1 MEGRG
6 VELNREMR
14 GLKNDQNMTRI
25 AVESQKN
32 RIAEELCGGMGED
45 MNAVLKGEKFVEL
58 EMKFKI
64 RDWFRRLFRMF

>member
-32 RIAEELCGGMGED
+32 RIAEELCGDMGED
-45 MNAVLKGEKFVEL
+45 MNAVLRGEKFVEL

-64 RDWFRRLFRMF
+64 RDWFRRLFRML

>member
-32 RIAEELCGGMGED
+32 RIAEELCGDMGED
-45 MNAVLKGEKFVEL
+45 MNAVLRGEKFVEL

-64 RDWFRRLFRMF
+64 RDWFRRIFRMF

>member
-32 RIAEELCGGMGED
+32 RIAEELCGDMGED
-45 MNAVLKGEKFVEL
+45 MNAVLKGDKFVEL

>member
-32 RIAEELCGGMGED
+32 RIAEELCGDMGED

>member
-32 RIAEELCGGMGED
+32 RIAEELCGDMGED
-45 MNAVLKGEKFVEL
+45 MNAVLRGEKFVEL

>member
-6 VELNREMR
+6 IEFNREVR
-14 GLKNDQNMTRI
+14 GLKNDQNMTRM

-32 RIAEELCGGMGED
+32 RIAEELCGDMGED

-58 EMKFKI
+58 ELKFKI
-64 RDWFRRLFRMF
+64 RDWFRRIFRMF

>member
-32 RIAEELCGGMGED
+32 RIAEELCGDMGED

-58 EMKFKI
+58 ELKFKI
-64 RDWFRRLFRMF
+64 RDWFRRFFRMF

>member
-6 VELNREMR
+6 VELNREVR

-32 RIAEELCGGMGED
+32 RIAEELCGDMGED

>member
-6 VELNREMR
+6 IELNREVR

-32 RIAEELCGGMGED
+32 RIAEELCGDMGED

-58 EMKFKI
+58 ELKFKI
-64 RDWFRRLFRMF
+64 RDWFRRIFRMF

>member
-6 VELNREMR
+6 IELNREVR
-14 GLKNDQNMTRI
+14 GLKNDQNMTRM

-32 RIAEELCGGMGED
+32 RIAEELCGDMGED

-58 EMKFKI
+58 ELKFKI
-64 RDWFRRLFRMF
+64 RDWFRRIFRMF

>member
-32 RIAEELCGGMGED
+32 RIAEELCGDMGED

-58 EMKFKI
+58 ELKFKI
-64 RDWFRRLFRMF
+64 RDWFRRIFRML

>member
-6 VELNREMR
+6 IELNKELR

-32 RIAEELCGGMGED
+32 RIAEELSGDMGED

-58 EMKFKI
+58 ELKFKI
-64 RDWFRRLFRMF
+64 RDWFRRIFRMF

>member
-6 VELNREMR
+6 IELNKELR

-32 RIAEELCGGMGED
+32 RIAEELSGDMGED
-45 MNAVLKGEKFVEL
+45 MNAILKGEKFVEL
-58 EMKFKI
+58 ELKFKI
-64 RDWFRRLFRMF
+64 RDWFRRIFRMF